1 MRDAPRG
8 LAPAWSVPAAALA
21 VATAFYAFH
30 LWSEWWLD
38 RHPLGMG
45 ALRARHFLPL
55 IARPGRAISLWLLP
69 ALAVLAVF
77 FVSLRALLLRRAVR
91 AWLLLPIAMALF
103 FAIGTSVAMIDGII
117 TAYAQ
122 RPQPA
127 VLYPYTQP
135 FASYADV
142 PRVEE
147 KGPGNFLRN
156 FSRRHLN
163 DLMANHTR
171 THPPGPTLFL
181 WAARNTV
188 GRGLV
193 RAWLATVLFSAL
205 GTIPVFLMGRDLY
218 GEDVARRGLALY
230 LLVPSVVLFT
240 TTSMDGPMTVFLVT
254 TIWAFLRATA
264 ADVRAWPARAALS
277 GLAMALASF
286 MTYTVTFLCLFFT
299 VIAALAFVTDRP
311 RFRRIV
317 RIVPLAALTVLAF
330 YGLLYAAF
338 DYDPIAAARRAVW
351 ANNELVGTGHGTFE
365 QYVQVSLSNL
375 FAFLFG
381 MGLALVAVWLL
392 QVRVALGRARHGE
405 EVDLFVLAFP
415 ISLLVITF
423 SGLYT
428 LETERIWMFMAP
440 MLALAAARY
449 LEERRRAGGGDGAL
463 YWTAGLMALQVV
475 VTEVFSDTLW

>member
-8 LAPAWSVPAAALA
+8 PAPAWTIPAAAIA
-21 VATAFYAFH
+21 VGAAFYAFH

-45 ALRARHFLPL
+45 ALRTRHFLPL

-69 ALAVLAVF
+69 ALGVMAVF
-77 FVSLRALLLRRAVR
+77 FVSLRALFLRRAVK
-91 AWLLLPIAMALF
+91 AWLLLPIAMAFF

-127 VLYPYTQP
+127 VVYPYTQP

-147 KGPGNFLRN
+147 KGPANFLRN

-181 WAARNTV
+181 WAARNTL
-188 GRGLV
+188 GRGLT

-218 GEDVARRGLALY
+218 GEEVARRGLALY

-240 TTSMDGPMTVFLVT
+240 TTSMDGAMTVFLVT

-264 ADVRAWPARAALS
+264 PDARWWPLGAVLS

-286 MTYTVTFLCLFFT
+286 MTYTVTFLCLFFG
-299 VIAALAFVTDRP
+299 VIAVLAFFTDRP
-311 RFRRIV
+311 RFWRIL
-317 RIVPLAALTVLAF
+317 RLVPVAFLTVVAF
-330 YGLLYAAF
+330 YGALYAAV
-338 DYDPIAAARRAVW
+338 DYDPIAAARRAGSSSS
-351 ANNELVGTGHGTFE
+351 A
-365 QYVQVSLSNL
+365 
-375 FAFLFG
+375 
-381 MGLALVAVWLL
+381 
-392 QVRVALGRARHGE
+392 
-405 EVDLFVLAFP
+405 VLA
-415 ISLLVITF
+415 
-423 SGLYT
+423 T
-428 LETERIWMFMAP
+428 LTASPAP
-440 MLALAAARY
+440 PA
-449 LEERRRAGGGDGAL
+449 RAGA
-463 YWTAGLMALQVV
+463 
-475 VTEVFSDTLW
+475 